1 MVATAEKRMRAP
13 VRCNQFRGRDV
24 PRTFSA
30 QGVGRMTWSRKL
42 PKPIH
47 LADGRAIVTLA
58 QARDVML
65 TLPHEHQTNPYW
77 QEAAEA
83 LMKAAY
89 RSRQDPIH
97 DAGLQLARALRAD
110 GLL

>member
-1 MVATAEKRMRAP
+1 
-13 VRCNQFRGRDV
+13 
-24 PRTFSA
+24 
-30 QGVGRMTWSRKL
+30 MTWSRKL
-42 PKPIH
+42 PKP
-47 LADGRAIVTLA
+47 LYLNDGRAIVTLA

-65 TLPHEHQTNPYW
+65 TLPYERQTNPYW
-77 QEAAEA
+77 QEAAEV

-97 DAGLQLARALRAD
+97 DAGQHLSRALRAD